1 MPPPPPG
8 ATDVPGDVE
17 AIICDLLAAPGAGD
31 AVAEALDR
39 LLDLGS
45 RGGLDAAEFLPY
57 VVEAAGAG
65 CDRWLPTAIG
75 VLDRSFS
82 PPASTGATGQGG

>member
-1 MPPPPPG
+1 M
-8 ATDVPGDVE
+8 A
-17 AIICDLLAAPGAGD
+17 CDLLGAPGAGD
-31 AVAEALDR
+31 AAALDR

-65 CDRWLPTAIG
+65 CEQSLTAIG
-75 VLDRSFS
+75 VVDRYFG
-82 PPASTGATGQGG
+82 PPASAGATGQG

>member
-1 MPPPPPG
+1 M
-8 ATDVPGDVE
+8 A
-17 AIICDLLAAPGAGD
+17 CDLLGAPGAGD
-31 AVAEALDR
+31 AVAAALDR

-65 CDRWLPTAIG
+65 CEQSLPTAIG
-75 VLDRSFS
+75 VVDRYFG
-82 PPASTGATGQGG
+82 PPASAGATGQG